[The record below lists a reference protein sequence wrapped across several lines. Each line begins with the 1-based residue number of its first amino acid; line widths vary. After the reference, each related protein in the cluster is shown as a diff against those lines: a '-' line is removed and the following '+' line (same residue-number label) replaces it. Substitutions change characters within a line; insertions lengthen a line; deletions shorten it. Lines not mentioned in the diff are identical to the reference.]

1 MVCLLAGVAVIM
13 FPLDVEFCAKDFRF
27 DLHQKA
33 RAAATLDGPTQFGV
47 EAHRLCLRVVR
58 KLFVESVDIAAT
70 KLSSSF
76 YPRLVLQVAIHL
88 VAVLL
93 PVLLQA
99 ACRGEV
105 AGVMHQL
112 QLLEDAAVGQYIHD
126 GEEPV

>member
-1 MVCLLAGVAVIM
+1 M
-13 FPLDVEFCAKDFRF
+13 FPLDVEFCAEDLRLH
-27 DLHQKA
+27 LHQEA
-33 RAAATLDGPTQFGV
+33 RTAASLHGPPQLGV
-47 EAHRLCLRVVR
+47 EAHRLCLRVMSE
-58 KLFVESVDIAAT
+58 LLVESIDLAAA

-76 YPRLVLQVAIHL
+76 YSRLVLQVAIHL
-88 VAVLL
+88 VAILL